1 MTKSDVAL
9 QNSNESPNVDAGS
22 PNRGAGSQDE
32 GVWIGILQDP
42 AQFYPCCYVIS
53 FTSRN
58 S

>member
-32 GVWIGILQDP
+32 GV
-42 AQFYPCCYVIS
+42 
-53 FTSRN
+53 
-58 S
+58 